1 VRVFTRTSLL
11 QHWANSTFP
20 KSTGIAFQKYA
31 ALPRFPG
38 GQSSGLQRT
47 SLPTWIHGNTQP
59 FYPHRYME
67 IRNLSTTPA
76 RSNVRVAYWT
86 CFLWLFAAIS
96 LSILLFDNILE
107 QLVEFWNPTRS
118 PLCWGF
124 GGPGCDDLVAH
135 RLQASPGPR
144 PLRKEISGFVTA
156 GSNPF
161 LQKDEPEEASS
172 PGEREG
178 GEVLGGQRE
187 WVWLGLPSKCKCKIE
202 QM

>member
-1 VRVFTRTSLL
+1 
-11 QHWANSTFP
+11 
-20 KSTGIAFQKYA
+20 
-31 ALPRFPG
+31 
-38 GQSSGLQRT
+38 
-47 SLPTWIHGNTQP
+47 
-59 FYPHRYME
+59 
-67 IRNLSTTPA
+67 
-76 RSNVRVAYWT
+76 
-86 CFLWLFAAIS
+86 
-96 LSILLFDNILE
+96 LE